1 MLQRQQQP
9 RLQTQQQQRLQQL
22 LVSKLTPH

>member
-1 MLQRQQQP
+1 MLQRQQQQ
-9 RLQTQQQQRLQQL
+9 RLQTQQQRRLQQL